1 MNPEEHNNE
10 DKIDDI
16 VSYNQA
22 PDVDLELPDI
32 PIPTAPEPSVTKIVE
47 DKFEGAFKFSFI
59 GAGQGGSRIAETF
72 HKFGYG
78 RVCAINTAQQDLN
91 TVDIPNKLC
100 IGEGGAG
107 KDMHLA
113 SGLFSEHKEDVF
125 DFIGDSI
132 GEESDRIFVCAGA
145 GGGSGAGTVAPLV
158 HTVREYQDMIKCSDH
173 DKVGVILALPKI
185 SEGNKVNANAYH
197 VLTEVLRMVQE
208 GQVSPL
214 ILVDNERIS
223 KLYPKLPVGPF
234 WETTNKS
241 VAGLFHLFNMTSA
254 KDSSYSS
261 FDPNDYKQILN
272 SGIILFGASPVA
284 DWKSSSSISKTVRDN
299 LKSTLLCGGI
309 DVSSG
314 SCAGVIAIGGVNI
327 LNQIPQE
334 NLDKAFDQFSR
345 ILKSGNT
352 VHRGIYSGNKDNL
365 IVYSAVGGLGIP
377 HEKLKE
383 LKKYGNI

>member
-1 MNPEEHNNE
+1 MSKDKE

-16 VSYNQA
+16 VSYNQSA
-22 PDVDLELPDI
+22 DIDLDLPDI
-32 PIPTAPEPSVTKIVE
+32 PVPEVAASSAAKIVD
-47 DKFEGAFKFSFI
+47 DKFKGAFKFSFV

-91 TVDIPNKLC
+91 TISIPNKLC
-100 IGEGGAG
+100 IGDGGAG
-107 KDMHLA
+107 KDMNLA
-113 SGLFSEHKEDVF
+113 SELYKDHKEDVF

-132 GEESDRIFVCAGA
+132 GEESDRIFICAGA
-145 GGGSGAGTVAPLV
+145 GGGSGAGTVTGLIE
-158 HTVREYQDMIKCSDH
+158 TVREYQNMIKCSEPE
-173 DKVGVILALPKI
+173 KVGVILALPKI
-185 SEGNKVNANAYH
+185 SEGKRVNANAFH
-197 VLTEVLRMVQE
+197 VLNDVLRLVQE

-241 VAGLFHLFNMTSA
+241 IGGLFHLFNMTSA

-272 SGIILFGASPVA
+272 SGIILFGAAPVKN
-284 DWKSSSSISKTVRDN
+284 WESTSSITKTVRDN

-309 DVSSG
+309 DISSG
-314 SCAGVIAIGGVNI
+314 NCAGVIAIGGVNV
-327 LNQIPQE
+327 LNKVPQE
-334 NLDKAFDQFSR
+334 DLDKAFDQFSR
-345 ILKSGNT
+345 MLRPGNT

-377 HEKLKE
+377 SEKLKE
-383 LKKYGNI
+383 LKSSGDLI